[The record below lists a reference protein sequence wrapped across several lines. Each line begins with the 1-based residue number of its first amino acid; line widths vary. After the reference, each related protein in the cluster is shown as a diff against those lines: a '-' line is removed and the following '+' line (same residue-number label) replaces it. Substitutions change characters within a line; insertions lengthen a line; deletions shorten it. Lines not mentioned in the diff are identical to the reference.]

1 MNEDYEFEAALFP
14 WLDDESMADPCAD
27 GWDGEGPDADVWA
40 TPPDTF
46 TAADY
51 GGDADEAFRAA
62 RDAAAMYATEGIV
75 GAGWRIVEH
84 GADGW
89 RIVGPDGARYRVLTD
104 WGGA

>member
-1 MNEDYEFEAALFP
+1 MTP
-14 WLDDESMADPCAD
+14 
-27 GWDGEGPDADVWA
+27 WDGEGPDADAADAWTNA
-40 TPPDTF
+40 PDTF

-51 GGDADEAFRAA
+51 GDREEAFRAA
-62 RDAAAMYATEGIV
+62 RDAAAMYALEGIV

-89 RIVGPDGARYRVLTD
+89 RIVGPDGERYRVLTD